1 MNHIKVLK
9 KKKNREVGGRERGET
24 RGEKRRTN
32 QFGKQNIA
40 HFSWFS
46 TILKE
51 KKQKVNPSH

>member
-51 KKQKVNPSH
+51 KNKK